1 MTKAEMQHF
10 FEQYYAK
17 AAKNDD
23 NILPNVSAAM
33 QANPKETEEWKH
45 WKLIPAT
52 LTKEDFTELEQYLA
66 IKIPDILRL
75 FLSTYHHYFE
85 APIGR
90 NPIEKPFSAIYNAYN
105 PMLIQT
111 NYLPFTW
118 DEEHYCIRCICLD
131 NLPDETKC
139 PIYEID
145 HEILFDFDEDDED
158 IQKADITKHMHFV
171 AENFESYLQ
180 KCLQEME

>member
-1 MTKAEMQHF
+1 MTKTQMQLF
-10 FEQYYAK
+10 FEQYYEK
-17 AAKNDD
+17 LAASNG
-23 NILPNVSAAM
+23 NILPVVHTSM

-45 WKLIPAT
+45 WKMIPST
-52 LTKEDFTELEQYLA
+52 LTDEDFTALEEEIE
-66 IKIPDILRL
+66 IKIPNILRL

-85 APIGR
+85 NPIGR
-90 NPIEKPFSAIYNAYN
+90 NPVDQPFQSLHYAYN
-105 PMLIQT
+105 PILIQA

-118 DEEHYCIRCICLD
+118 DEDGYFIRCICLD
-131 NLPDETKC
+131 NMPNETTC

-145 HEILFDFDEDDED
+145 HEILFNFDEDDED
-158 IQKADITKHMHFV
+158 IQKEDIAKHMHFV